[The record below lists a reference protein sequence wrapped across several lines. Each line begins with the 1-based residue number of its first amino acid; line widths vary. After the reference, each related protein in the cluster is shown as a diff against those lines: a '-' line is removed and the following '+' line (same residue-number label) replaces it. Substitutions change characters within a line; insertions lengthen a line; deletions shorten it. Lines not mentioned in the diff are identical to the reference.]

1 MDFLGLRKKRRNMVQ
16 LFFEDASNTY
26 ISLFYFPKVKP
37 VKLNPVNVRKITRAW
52 KSSFID
58 DETKPT
64 SVAVI

>member
-1 MDFLGLRKKRRNMVQ
+1 MVQ